1 MKKFYAFFLSA
12 SMIFASVAF
21 ISCQKQ
27 DNKKKPIIDDPEE
40 EAGLITVDGN
50 FADWNNLSG
59 VKTLNVVPENVG
71 WKQADNQRVDVLKT
85 LKAVA
90 DANYIYLYLEVDMS
104 INDGG
109 GVNWEGKPFEP
120 NVAGPLD
127 IYFDTDND
135 NTTGGIYWAWSPFG
149 WECMF
154 ESAAAFE
161 DEIGDL
167 SDGVSFKF
175 IGENQTDIWAT
186 NPPAR
191 EDISKD
197 GFAKGAGKK
206 EGNIVKYEMSI
217 VRAFIPDLKSKVGIG
232 VLIQSRN
239 WQLLGLQ
246 PQIKQETEN
255 LVATEVLTIDL
266 PA

>member
-1 MKKFYAFFLSA
+1 MKKFFIFFTSA
-12 SMIFASVAF
+12 AMIFASIAF
-21 ISCQKQ
+21 TACQKQ
-27 DNKKKPIIDDPEE
+27 NSKKSANIEE
-40 EAGLITVDGN
+40 EDETADLITIDGL
-50 FADWNNLSG
+50 FTDWEKAKDVVVSNM
-59 VKTLNVVPENVG
+59 VPENAG
-71 WKQADNQRVDVLKT
+71 WTQADHQRIDALKT

-90 DANYIYLYLEVDMS
+90 DANYIYLYMEVDMS

-109 GVNWEGKPFEP
+109 GTNWEGKPFEP

-127 IYFDTDND
+127 IYFDTDVN
-135 NTTGGIYWAWSPFG
+135 NTTGGIYWTWVPLG

-154 ESAAAFE
+154 ESASAFE
-161 DEIGDL
+161 ETIGNL
-167 SDGVSFKF
+167 SDGVAFKF
-175 IGENQTDIWAT
+175 IGENQTDVWAT

-197 GFAKGAGKK
+197 GFAVGAGKK
-206 EGNIVKYEMSI
+206 EGNIVKYEMKL
-217 VRAFIPDLKSKVGIG
+217 VRAFIPGLKDKVGIG
-232 VLIQSRN
+232 VLVQSRN

-255 LVATEVLTIDL
+255 LVATEVLTINL